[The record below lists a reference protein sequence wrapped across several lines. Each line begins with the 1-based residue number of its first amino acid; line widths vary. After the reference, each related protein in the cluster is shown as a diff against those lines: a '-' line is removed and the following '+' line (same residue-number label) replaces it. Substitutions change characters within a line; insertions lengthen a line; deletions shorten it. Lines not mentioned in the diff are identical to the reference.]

1 MSELPEDMNE
11 MLLTSKNNIMTTGK
25 ITMSSSYTPSSSEDL
40 TDKKYVD

>member
-1 MSELPEDMNE
+1 MNE

-25 ITMSSSYTPSSSEDL
+25 ITMNSTYTPSNTGDL